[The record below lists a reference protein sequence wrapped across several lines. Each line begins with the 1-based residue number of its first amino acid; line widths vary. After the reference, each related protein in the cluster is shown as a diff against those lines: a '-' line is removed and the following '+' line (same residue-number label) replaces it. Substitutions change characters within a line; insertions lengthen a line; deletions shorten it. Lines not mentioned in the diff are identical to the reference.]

1 MATQQHGAIAATDAH
16 TLSADKETFD
26 LAAGH
31 ELRVELDHTTQVAV
45 TVHAGDAE
53 VFGTPLGVGGRT
65 LVVGPQKVAVYTMG
79 GARVEVQGSPEVMY
93 VGEETPMRQYINV
106 HDVLQAQRDA
116 CGRGEAGADG
126 ALVAPPKVMLVGPT
140 DSGKSTI
147 CKVLANYAVRCGS
160 SPLFVDLDV
169 GQGSLTVP
177 GCVSACAVEHPVDVE
192 DAVFPGEPPVVFY
205 VGSASPSENA
215 DLYRHCVERRAGGV
229 EERERRDAVAG
240 SSGILV
246 NTMGWVEGLGY
257 ELLLH
262 AAEVLKVNTVVVI
275 GQDRLHAQLKKRLGS
290 GSGKVAVVKVAKSD
304 GVVLRSKEQRQEARQ
319 RRVEE
324 YFYGLRKDL
333 MPVSQTAKFE
343 NLEVYRVGGGP
354 KAPRSALPIGATSVS
369 DPLKISKVGDFRDI
383 LNCMVAISHA
393 SSPEELLNA
402 NVAGFIYVQDVDVE
416 KGTVT
421 YLSPRDGALP
431 STLMLA
437 GTYRTYFD

>member
-1 MATQQHGAIAATDAH
+1 
-16 TLSADKETFD
+16 
-26 LAAGH
+26 
-31 ELRVELDHTTQVAV
+31 
-45 TVHAGDAE
+45 
-53 VFGTPLGVGGRT
+53 
-65 LVVGPQKVAVYTMG
+65 
-79 GARVEVQGSPEVMY
+79 
-93 VGEETPMRQYINV
+93 
-106 HDVLQAQRDA
+106 
-116 CGRGEAGADG
+116 
-126 ALVAPPKVMLVGPT
+126 MLVGPT

-147 CKVLANYAVRCGS
+147 CKILANYAVRCGS

-192 DAVFPGEPPVVFY
+192 EAVFPGEPPVVFY

-215 DLYRHCVERRAGGV
+215 DLYRHCVERLASVV
-229 EERERRDAVAG
+229 EERERRDAAAG
-240 SSGILV
+240 ASGILV

-257 ELLLH
+257 DLLLH
-262 AAEVLKVNTVVVI
+262 AAKVLKVNTVVVV
-275 GQDRLHAQLKKRLGS
+275 GQDRLHSQLKRSLGGGS
-290 GSGKVAVVKVAKSD
+290 GGSGGSGGRVAVVKAAKSD
-304 GVVLRSKEQRQEARQ
+304 GVVLRSKEQRQDARQ

-333 MPVSQTAKFE
+333 MPVSQTAKIE
-343 NLEVYRVGGGP
+343 SLEVYRVGGGP

-369 DPLKISKVGDFRDI
+369 DPLKISKVSDFRDI
-383 LNCMVAISHA
+383 LNCMVGVSHA

-402 NVAGFIYVQDVDVE
+402 NMAGFIYIQDVDVE